1 MTQATAELQGVA
13 LRISSAG
20 SVEAKVKVIILAELT
35 LASGASDIEIIMQA
49 LRYAYV
55 SWKC

>member
-1 MTQATAELQGVA
+1 MTQATTELQGVA

-35 LASGASDIEIIMQA
+35 LASGASDTEIIMQA